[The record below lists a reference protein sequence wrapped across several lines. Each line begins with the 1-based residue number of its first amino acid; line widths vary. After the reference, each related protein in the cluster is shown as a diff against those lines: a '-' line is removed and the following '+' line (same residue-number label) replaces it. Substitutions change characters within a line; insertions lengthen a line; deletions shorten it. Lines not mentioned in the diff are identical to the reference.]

1 MTTSNPENQL
11 VPQTEPRVQ
20 LGRPGKTGL
29 YDPANEH
36 ENCGIGFVAN
46 IKGEPSHQII
56 MDAERV
62 LRHMDHR
69 GGCGCDANTGDGA
82 GMLTG
87 LPYKFLRKVAKRDLG
102 IELPED
108 GKYGVGNIFLPHDET
123 LRYLCKQTV
132 EQIIEE
138 QGQTLLGWR
147 KMPVDAKG
155 ADVGKTAMLSEPHIE
170 QLFVGAADGL
180 DKEALERQLFLIAK
194 RSSNKIHIDGIASET
209 QFYMCS
215 LSTKVI
221 IYKGMLTSEQVFK
234 YYIDLHD
241 PDLRD
246 QHSTRQRQLVDG
258 SSGSDEERIVR
269 RRTAENLP
277 DLRSDLLRLRKLR

>member
-1 MTTSNPENQL
+1 
-11 VPQTEPRVQ
+11 VQ

-241 PDLRD
+241 PDFESHLAMV
-246 QHSTRQRQLVDG
+246 HSRFSTNTFPSWDRAQPCRFMSHNGGFAIRPAPTQETSITRWKCCCMQAATSLKR
-258 SSGSDEERIVR
+258 
-269 RRTAENLP
+269 
-277 DLRSDLLRLRKLR
+277 